1 MGIRKV
7 LGATVPDIL
16 LLFGRE
22 FIALIGLA
30 FVIAAPLAWFA
41 MHSWLENFAYRIG
54 IGWGTFVL
62 SIGVSF
68 LIAAVTISYK
78 SISAALM
85 PPVKSLQIQMRI
97 DSRPTLYP
105 AFPGPEIG
113 RTGEHPIPDKIR
125 SAKHSPIQFLL
136 PLIQDIGQG
145 IAGQHCHSHSH
156 TFARNRLK

>member
-1 MGIRKV
+1 VGIRKV

-41 MHSWLENFAYRIG
+41 MHSWLESFAYRIG

-85 PPVKSLQIQMRI
+85 PPVKSL
-97 DSRPTLYP
+97 
-105 AFPGPEIG
+105 
-113 RTGEHPIPDKIR
+113 RTE
-125 SAKHSPIQFLL
+125 
-136 PLIQDIGQG
+136 
-145 IAGQHCHSHSH
+145 
-156 TFARNRLK
+156 